1 VLVPT
6 TQEVWFIRGYCRYL
20 GATEIIPW
28 PIGPLYNAMPSI
40 ETLDD
45 GDDMLVTSNKTE
57 LPLETKYID
66 DIIRLLRQKKK
77 RIQKHK
83 HRLTPNQR
91 LQKQE
96 ADRIKNSTTLLKRST
111 RCTLPDVVDEE
122 EAKQYYK
129 S

>member
-1 VLVPT
+1 
-6 TQEVWFIRGYCRYL
+6 
-20 GATEIIPW
+20 
-28 PIGPLYNAMPSI
+28 MPSI

>member
-1 VLVPT
+1 
-6 TQEVWFIRGYCRYL
+6 
-20 GATEIIPW
+20 
-28 PIGPLYNAMPSI
+28 MPSI
-40 ETLDD
+40 ETSDD
-45 GDDMLVTSNKTE
+45 GDDMLVTSDETE

-66 DIIRLLRQKKK
+66 DIIWLLRQKKK

-96 ADRIKNSTTLLKRST
+96 ADRIKNGTTLLKRST
-111 RCTLPDVVDEE
+111 RYTLPDVVDEE
-122 EAKQYYK
+122 EAEQYYK